1 LPAEQFGRGDNS
13 HRSISAAKRECNRA
27 EPRVADDLQPGRDD
41 LQPVRKEINN
51 CSTSSFTK

>member
-1 LPAEQFGRGDNS
+1 L
-13 HRSISAAKRECNRA
+13 AAATIRTDRYPPRRRECNRA

-41 LQPVRKEINN
+41 LQPGRKEINN